1 MAYAIYSE
9 SAQSVL
15 PDLAMCTYTGNNCII
30 PEYTQ
35 HSDVVELL
43 IDNACYA
50 LNCPRYENIFE
61 PIPETWKQYGLT
73 ATTDGPKD
81 RGVSCVA
88 TSAKEQLNI
97 STDTTLIIYAI
108 QNSNSDE
115 ELIEKIGE
123 NTYGFIKFIISTNKA
138 INMEKCLLINPIGL
152 SIINYKILQY
162 KFNYTRD
169 VEDIFNTQ
177 KTVYLYHGSPYENW
191 YSIMRSGIKIGS
203 KNKKLFLNG
212 AAYGDGIY
220 LSNDINMS
228 LGYTGRYT
236 SSSTPEKKNMLA
248 IYEVID
254 NQKWKKTDNIFVV
267 DDENALILRY
277 IIVLNT
283 CSLPQTITE
292 TLNAKLN
299 SGEQKKFNMEKE
311 KATEV
316 ALSKAYSKRLMMEYK
331 KLIKQNPETLGFS
344 MKLATEDNLRVWQL
358 FILNT
363 ENAKLQAQMRQYNIP
378 HIEMEFTFPE
388 AYPIE
393 PPFIRI
399 VYPRFKSLTGHI
411 THGGSICM
419 EAVSKSGWIPTT
431 NVEAL
436 ITQVKLI
443 LSEGDA
449 VIDDCNYNKR
459 YDMATAR
466 DAFAR
471 AMEVHKW

>member
-1 MAYAIYSE
+1 MAYAIYPEGVTHLTSKHPVLSE
-9 SAQSVL
+9 CAQPVI
-15 PDLAMCTYTGNNCII
+15 PDLAICTYTGNNCII

-73 ATTDGPKD
+73 ATT
-81 RGVSCVA
+81 
-88 TSAKEQLNI
+88 AKEQLNI
-97 STDTTLIIYAI
+97 ITDTTRIIDAI

-115 ELIEKIGE
+115 ALIEKIGE
-123 NTYGFIKFIISTNKA
+123 YTYGFIKFIISTNKA

-152 SIINYKILQY
+152 SIINSKILQY

-212 AAYGDGIY
+212 AVYGDGIY

-228 LGYTGRYT
+228 LGYTGRYA
-236 SSSTPEKKNMLA
+236 SSSTPDKKYMLA

-254 NQKWKKTDNIFVV
+254 NPKWKKTDNIFVI

-277 IIVLNT
+277 IIVLNN

-331 KLIKQNPETLGFS
+331 KLIKQKPETLGFS
-344 MKLATEDNLRVWQL
+344 MKLAIEDNLRIWQL
-358 FILNT
+358 FIIKP
-363 ENAKLQAQMRQYNIP
+363 ENAKLEAQMRHYNIP

-411 THGGSICM
+411 TQGGSICM

-466 DAFAR
+466 EAFAR